1 MPTVKARRGAMTAEQ
16 LVERAVEI
24 IDAEGFDALTMRRLA
39 EGCDLSPMAI
49 YRHVRD
55 KDDLLD
61 RVVDRVTSQWAD
73 QLPDVVDDPHDDL
86 RNLFVR
92 ARELQLA
99 HPGITRLCV
108 ERPTPVVG
116 VARIFDR
123 VIGALHRGG
132 FGEQEAVQAFDA
144 LLMFLFGS
152 VLWEIPRAETAR
164 ERLVA
169 VSARAEDLPH
179 IVERSIELA
188 RRDASAYFEFGLA
201 ALISGLEARRTNE
214 VSR

>member
-1 MPTVKARRGAMTAEQ
+1 MSIVKARRGAMTAEQ
-16 LVERAVEI
+16 LVDRAVAI

-39 EGCDLSPMAI
+39 EACDLSPMAI

-73 QLPDVVDDPHDDL
+73 QLPGVVDDWRDDL

-92 ARELQLA
+92 ARELQLT

-132 FGEQEAVQAFDA
+132 FDGREAVQAFDA

-164 ERLVA
+164 EGLVA

-179 IVERSIELA
+179 VVERSIELA

-201 ALISGLEARRTNE
+201 ALVAGLEARRTDE
-214 VSR
+214 VRR